1 MKPWVAGASVNTN
14 ESPSGA
20 IARLVEDLCNH
31 PHESEWLEFKVDNRN
46 PTAIGEYVSALAN
59 SAALCGRSSAY
70 LVWGIEDINRNVIGT
85 SFDPSTAKVGNE
97 ELLNWLLHL
106 LDPQVHCQFRV
117 AEADGRRV
125 VVLEIESA
133 KHAPVRFKNEAFIR
147 VGTYKKR
154 LRDHVEIE
162 RRLWKTFD
170 QSPFEAGIAREGMS
184 DSATLAAIDY
194 SSYFDL
200 LRLPAPDG
208 NAGILAALE
217 ADRLVRRSTGG
228 TWDITNLG
236 AVLFAKQIADFPT
249 VARKAVRVVQYPGT
263 SRVES
268 LRELPGRRGYASGF
282 ENLNLAIA
290 SALSTHEI
298 VEQGVRRNA
307 PTYPELALR
316 ELIANAFVHQDF
328 TISGAGPMIEIFAD
342 RIEITNP
349 GKPLVST
356 ERFLDSPPRSRNE
369 GLAALLRRMGIC
381 EERGSGWDR
390 VVSLTEAQLLPAPLA
405 EAPGENTRVV
415 MFGPRPLMKMDRPD
429 RVRAV
434 YLHACLRYVSREFLT
449 NSSLRTRF
457 GIEPRN
463 IASASRLIGEA
474 VEAGQIVA
482 DDPSAPPKLRRYVPA
497 WSKDE
502 GQG

>member
-1 MKPWVAGASVNTN
+1 MAGIQGRQPQPDSYRR
-14 ESPSGA
+14 
-20 IARLVEDLCNH
+20 IRLRARELGCPLR
-31 PHESEWLEFKVDNRN
+31 PEFCLPGLGHRG
-46 PTAIGEYVSALAN
+46 T
-59 SAALCGRSSAY
+59 
-70 LVWGIEDINRNVIGT
+70 NRNVVGT

-290 SALSTHEI
+290 GALSTHEI

-328 TISGAGPMIEIFAD
+328 TISGAGPMIEIFED
-342 RIEITNP
+342 RIEIRQAAGQHRALPRQPAEITQRGAGGSPSSHGHLRRARQRLGSGGVADRSSAPSGATGRGAWREHTSRDVRSPTSDEN
-349 GKPLVST
+349 GSAGSRTRSL
-356 ERFLDSPPRSRNE
+356 PPRVPP
-369 GLAALLRRMGIC
+369 LR
-381 EERGSGWDR
+381 
-390 VVSLTEAQLLPAPLA
+390 
-405 EAPGENTRVV
+405 
-415 MFGPRPLMKMDRPD
+415 
-429 RVRAV
+429 
-434 YLHACLRYVSREFLT
+434 
-449 NSSLRTRF
+449 
-457 GIEPRN
+457 EPR
-463 IASASRLIGEA
+463 IFDQLF
-474 VEAGQIVA
+474 
-482 DDPSAPPKLRRYVPA
+482 APHEIRN
-497 WSKDE
+497 
-502 GQG
+502 